1 MSINSNSAARQ
12 EAVLQQSNSK
22 AHGNEEAAIQQIKT
36 DPQTQ
41 VLLETLNE
49 NDGDFEITKEVMEQ
63 IMKRQEEVHQI
74 QGDSIFRMVS
84 FIEDRLRSM
93 ETRQE
98 RIENMLLDLVGGR
111 TPDAA
116 RISQSLTR

>member
-1 MSINSNSAARQ
+1 MSIINNSAARQ

-36 DPQTQ
+36 DPGLQ
-41 VLLETLNE
+41 VLLETLKE
-49 NDGDFEITKEVMEQ
+49 NDGDFEITKEVMGQ
-63 IMKRQEEVHQI
+63 IMERQEEVHQI
-74 QGDSIFRMVS
+74 QGDAIFRMVS

>member
-1 MSINSNSAARQ
+1 MSIINNSAARQ

-22 AHGNEEAAIQQIKT
+22 EYGNEAAAIQQIKT

-41 VLLETLNE
+41 VLLETLDE

-74 QGDSIFRMVS
+74 QGDAIFRMVN
-84 FIEDRLRSM
+84 FIDDRLRSM
-93 ETRQE
+93 EARQE

-116 RISQSLTR
+116 RISQSLKR